1 MRLVTIVETLYSV
14 TTSLH
19 IKIME
24 NEIKKSNLYKRLQ
37 ELRVDFAYSKNLFF
51 AASERVKTEE
61 TNLESKQNNLEITSI
76 LISVITLS
84 SVAVY
89 FSQKFQ
95 ELSVL
100 VIGLLSIVEIGISVY
115 LLKLKNKNLCDEYV
129 KTANGYLDLYKKAK
143 IIEAKVEDNVIGM
156 IELSEKVDELTYLQS
171 KLTNPK
177 LTTTDE
183 DFKKAK
189 SNIDNGTSTYTED
202 DFKNT

>member
-1 MRLVTIVETLYSV
+1 
-14 TTSLH
+14 
-19 IKIME
+19 ME
-24 NEIKKSNLYKRLQ
+24 NEIKNSNLYKRLQ

-61 TNLESKQNNLEITSI
+61 TNLERKQNKLEITSI

-100 VIGLLSIVEIGISVY
+100 VIGLLSIAEIGISVY
-115 LLKLKNKNLCDEYV
+115 LRKLKNKNLCDEYV

-177 LTTTDE
+177 MTTTDE

>member
-1 MRLVTIVETLYSV
+1 
-14 TTSLH
+14 
-19 IKIME
+19 ME
-24 NEIKKSNLYKRLQ
+24 NEIKNSNLYRRLQ
-37 ELRVDFAYSKNLFF
+37 ELRVDFAFTKNLFF
-51 AASERVKTEE
+51 AASSRVSNDEK
-61 TNLESKQNNLEITSI
+61 NRNNKRNGFEITSI

-100 VIGLLSIVEIGISVY
+100 IIGLLSILEIGISIY
-115 LLKLKNKNLCDEYV
+115 LLTLKHENLCEEYI

-156 IELSEKVDELTYLQS
+156 VELSEKVEELTYLQS

-177 LTTTDE
+177 LSTTIDDFNIAKENIEKGSNSYTD
-183 DFKKAK
+183 
-189 SNIDNGTSTYTED
+189 N

>member
-1 MRLVTIVETLYSV
+1 
-14 TTSLH
+14 
-19 IKIME
+19 ME
-24 NEIKKSNLYKRLQ
+24 NEIKNSNLYKRLQ
-37 ELRVDFAYSKNLFF
+37 ELRVDFAYSNNLFF
-51 AASERVKTEE
+51 AASERVKMEE
-61 TNLESKQNNLEITSI
+61 TGLDIKRNGFEITSI
-76 LISVITLS
+76 LISVVTLS
-84 SVAVY
+84 GVAFY
-89 FSQKFQ
+89 FAQKFQ

-100 VIGLLSIVEIGISVY
+100 IIGILSIIEIGLSVY
-115 LLKLKNKNLCDEYV
+115 LLTIKNKNLCDEYV

-156 IELSEKVDELTYLQS
+156 IELSEKVEELTYLQS

-189 SNIDNGTSTYTED
+189 NNIDNGTSTYTEE